1 MSLATQ
7 RNTGALA
14 AKKTGARTVQA
25 PINFSGTGQGA
36 TAAQPP
42 QSAAAAANSGNAQ
55 LGANLAPV
63 GPAPTP
69 PATVPTQNVRPAS
82 ASVGQTG
89 PAGAMLG
96 AGLSPRLLN
105 PAVPVSQNQE
115 PVRRPFNMGNAEWAA
130 QARAAMPR
138 TLQRSPATSQPAVLN
153 PVAGWTRGG
162 AGTVQGSI
170 QDTNRGPV
178 TRASTIRDQSQNAAE
193 LGLAPASQ
201 STLNSIAAN
210 PSMLNSASGRG
221 GTGDGSGNMQVVN
234 QQPLTT
240 NASVLAPNTTNMAV
254 GGAGTAQGSVQGAI
268 ADQSGTLGVSDQQG
282 SDRPAYSQPD
292 WLRRTGMVSDGSNRD
307 AAPADETLDPPGT
320 TGGFPGL
327 PGGNTANSL
336 AFDAGRLGIDPLVQ
350 AGLGM
355 SKTVNTAMD
364 QYKKDQGID
373 QIEGGYDV
381 LQNSGRNWMD
391 PARAAAANRAAEQG
405 LETSVNNQRDAQVR
419 QLLDMQNRG
428 GRTGSGSLQGAY
440 TSAANAISEGKRGLT
455 QDAFGR
461 DLEASKTGAAQM
473 SAALEAKYGIKRDTS
488 VSPEDFIQMLMEYVP
503 DIADSLTPG

>member
-1 MSLATQ
+1 MSLAIQ
-7 RNTGALA
+7 KNTGALA
-14 AKKTGARTVQA
+14 AKKNGARTVQA

-36 TAAQPP
+36 TATQPA
-42 QSAAAAANSGNAQ
+42 QSAAAATNSGNAQ

-63 GPAPTP
+63 GPAPTA
-69 PATVPTQNVRPAS
+69 PAPVPTQNVMPARSLAGS
-82 ASVGQTG
+82 AA
-89 PAGAMLG
+89 PAGAALG
-96 AGLSPRLLN
+96 AGLAPTTYSRPQ
-105 PAVPVSQNQE
+105 PVAQNQE

-138 TLQRSPATSQPAVLN
+138 TLQR
-153 PVAGWTRGG
+153 G
-162 AGTVQGSI
+162 AMPNLPTGQ
-170 QDTNRGPV
+170 
-178 TRASTIRDQSQNAAE
+178 STIRDQSANAA
-193 LGLAPASQ
+193 LGGLAPASQ
-201 STLNSIAAN
+201 STLNNIAAN
-210 PSMLNSASGRG
+210 PNVLNQNG
-221 GTGDGSGNMQVVN
+221 GLTRWGGGSRNRDNMQVIP
-234 QQPLTT
+234 QQPLTS

-254 GGAGTAQGSVQGAI
+254 GGAGTAQGSVQSAI

-282 SDRPAYSQPD
+282 GDRPAYSQPD
-292 WLRRTGMVSDGSNRD
+292 WLRRTGMVSEGSNRD

-320 TGGFPGL
+320 SGELPGL

-350 AGLGM
+350 SALGM

-419 QLLDMQNRG
+419 QMLDMQNRG

-440 TSAANAISEGKRGLT
+440 TSAANAVSEGKRGLT